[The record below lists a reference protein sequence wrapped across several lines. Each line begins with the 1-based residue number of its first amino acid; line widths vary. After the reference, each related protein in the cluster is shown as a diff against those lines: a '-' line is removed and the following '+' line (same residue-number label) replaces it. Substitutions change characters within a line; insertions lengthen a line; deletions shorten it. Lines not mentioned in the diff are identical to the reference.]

1 MAVEWENG
9 PPRQSNS
16 GGPAPQAMGNLL
28 PHGLAQHALAR
39 HLEQRRNDLGRLDE
53 FSIKTTRVSGFQLVQ
68 KAGEVIVDVSFPVL
82 FTERP
87 AMSFGAHMDDGQV
100 PEALNLPTVSTVVLS
115 WIKAHEERVGGGNG
129 TPGWFSG
136 ARLAIVTTGRADHK
150 VWVHWQAEGK
160 AVRNPAQETGPGQT

>member
-1 MAVEWENG
+1 MAVEWKSG
-9 PPRQSNS
+9 PSGQGNS
-16 GGPAPQAMGNLL
+16 GPHPQTMGNLL
-28 PHGLAQHALAR
+28 PHPGLAKHALAR
-39 HLEQRRNDLGRLDE
+39 HLEQRRNDLDRLDS
-53 FSIKTTRVSGFQLVQ
+53 FTIKTTRVNGFQLVQ

-115 WIKAHEERVGGGNG
+115 WIKAHEDRVGGGNG
-129 TPGWFSG
+129 SPGWFSG

-150 VWVHWQAEGK
+150 VWVHWQAEGN